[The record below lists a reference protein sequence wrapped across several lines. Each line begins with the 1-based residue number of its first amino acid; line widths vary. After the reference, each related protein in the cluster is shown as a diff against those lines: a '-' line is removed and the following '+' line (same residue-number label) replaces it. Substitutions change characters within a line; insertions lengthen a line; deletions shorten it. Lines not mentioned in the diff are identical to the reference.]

1 MLSVIRRCRLF
12 TSSSK
17 CLATRS
23 FSVTSSSAEQREL
36 QDASYSTPGSVD
48 LLASVGNTPLLEL
61 TTLSKLTGCKL
72 LAKAEYANPSG
83 SIKDRVAKSLILDAE
98 ERGLLKPGG
107 TIIEATGGSTGV
119 SLALLGASRGYKTLL
134 TMPDITAKEKV
145 QMMKT
150 MGAEVHVL
158 PTTSMSDKENHFFH
172 VARRLADTTPNAYC
186 PNQFDNVANMRAH
199 YEGTAPEIWRQV
211 DGEIDG
217 FVTSAGTS
225 GTIAGMSRFFK
236 EQNPGVKVWLIDPEE
251 TAAMSVF
258 VNNDRSTS
266 TIEDGF
272 EVVPMAKGATI
283 AEGVAA
289 LSRVTE
295 NLRQSI
301 VDQGITATN
310 QEIVDMAYFLL
321 RNDGVFVGPSSALNV
336 LGAVKM
342 ARELGPGHTIVT
354 ILADGGVRY
363 GSKLYNEEW
372 LAENNLLP
380 REAASLDFVGELT
393 FPRTV

>member
-1 MLSVIRRCRLF
+1 MRSSISVLRRHGPSSKSRSTRSLSL
-12 TSSSK
+12 SSS
-17 CLATRS
+17 
-23 FSVTSSSAEQREL
+23 TS
-36 QDASYSTPGSVD
+36 GSVD

-150 MGAEVHVL
+150 MGAEVHIL

-172 VARRLADTTPNAYC
+172 VARRLAETTSNGYC
-186 PNQFDNVANMRAH
+186 PNQFDNLANMRAH
-199 YEGTAPEIWRQV
+199 YEGTAPEIWEQV
-211 DGEIDG
+211 GGEIHG

-225 GTIAGMSRFFK
+225 GTIAGMSRFLK
-236 EQNPGVKVWLIDPEE
+236 EQDPEVKVWLIDPEE

-258 VNNDRSTS
+258 VNNERATS

-272 EVVPMAKGATI
+272 EVVPMATGSTI

-289 LSRVTE
+289 LSRVTQ
-295 NLRQSI
+295 NLRESI
-301 VDQGITATN
+301 VDRGVTATN

-321 RNDGVFVGPSSALNV
+321 RNDGIFVGPSSALNV

-372 LAENNLLP
+372 LKEHDLLP
-380 REAASLDFVGELT
+380 GEAATNKNAASLDFVGELQ
-393 FPRTV
+393 FPTTV

>member
-1 MLSVIRRCRLF
+1 MRSSISVLRRYGPSSKSRSTRSLSL
-12 TSSSK
+12 SSS
-17 CLATRS
+17 
-23 FSVTSSSAEQREL
+23 TS
-36 QDASYSTPGSVD
+36 GSVD

-150 MGAEVHVL
+150 MGAEVHIL

-172 VARRLADTTPNAYC
+172 VARRLAETTLNGYC
-186 PNQFDNVANMRAH
+186 PNQFDNLANMRAH
-199 YEGTAPEIWRQV
+199 YEGTAPEIWEQV
-211 DGEIDG
+211 GGEIHG

-236 EQNPGVKVWLIDPEE
+236 EQDPDVKVWLIDPEE

-258 VNNDRSTS
+258 VNNERATS

-272 EVVPMAKGATI
+272 EVVPMATGSTI

-289 LSRVTE
+289 LSRVTQ
-295 NLRQSI
+295 NLRESI
-301 VDQGITATN
+301 VDRGVTATN

-321 RNDGVFVGPSSALNV
+321 RNDGIFVGPSSALNV

-372 LAENNLLP
+372 LAEHNLLP
-380 REAASLDFVGELT
+380 QAAATTKGSASLDFVGKLG
-393 FPRTV
+393 FPTTV

>member
-1 MLSVIRRCRLF
+1 MLSVLRRCSPSPKL
-12 TSSSK
+12 
-17 CLATRS
+17 LATS
-23 FSVTSSSAEQREL
+23 FSVTSSSAEL

-48 LLASVGNTPLLEL
+48 LLSSVGNTPLLEL

-150 MGAEVHVL
+150 MGAEVHIL

-172 VARRLADTTPNAYC
+172 VARRLAETTPNAYC

-199 YEGTAPEIWRQV
+199 YEGTAPEIWQQV
-211 DGEIDG
+211 GGEIDG

-236 EQNPGVKVWLIDPEE
+236 EQNKSVKVWLIDPEE

-258 VNNDRSTS
+258 INNERSTS

-272 EVVPMAKGATI
+272 EVVPMATGSTI

-295 NLRQSI
+295 NLRQSV
-301 VDQGITATN
+301 VDRGVTATN
-310 QEIVDMAYFLL
+310 QEIVEMAYFLL

-372 LAENNLLP
+372 LAENDLLP
-380 REAASLDFVGELT
+380 REGLTSLDFVGELS
-393 FPRTV
+393 FPNTV

>member
-1 MLSVIRRCRLF
+1 MRSSISVLRRHGPSSKSRSTRSLSL
-12 TSSSK
+12 SSS
-17 CLATRS
+17 
-23 FSVTSSSAEQREL
+23 TS
-36 QDASYSTPGSVD
+36 GSVD

-150 MGAEVHVL
+150 MGAEVHIL

-172 VARRLADTTPNAYC
+172 VARRLAETTPNGYC
-186 PNQFDNVANMRAH
+186 PNQFDNLANMRAH
-199 YEGTAPEIWRQV
+199 YEGTAPEIWEQV
-211 DGEIDG
+211 GGEIHG

-236 EQNPGVKVWLIDPEE
+236 EQDPDVKVWLIDPEE

-258 VNNDRSTS
+258 VNNERATS

-272 EVVPMAKGATI
+272 EVVPMATGSTI

-289 LSRVTE
+289 LSRVTQ
-295 NLRQSI
+295 NLRESI
-301 VDQGITATN
+301 VDRGVTATN

-321 RNDGVFVGPSSALNV
+321 RNDGIFVGPSSALNV

-372 LAENNLLP
+372 LAEHNLLP
-380 REAASLDFVGELT
+380 QAAATTKGSASLDFVGKLG
-393 FPRTV
+393 FPTTV

>member
-1 MLSVIRRCRLF
+1 MRSSISTLCSRGSSARSTLF
-12 TSSSK
+12 G
-17 CLATRS
+17 TRS
-23 FSVTSSSAEQREL
+23 FSLSDSRRG
-36 QDASYSTPGSVD
+36 SYSTTGSVD

-72 LAKAEYANPSG
+72 LAKAEYTNPSG

-150 MGAEVHVL
+150 MGAQVHIL

-172 VARRLADTTPNAYC
+172 VARRIAETTPNAYC
-186 PNQFDNVANMRAH
+186 PNQFDNTANLMAH
-199 YEGTAPEIWRQV
+199 YEGTAPEIWNQV
-211 DGEIDG
+211 GGEIDG

-236 EQNPGVKVWLIDPEE
+236 EKKPDVKVWLIDPEE
-251 TAAMSVF
+251 TAAMSAF
-258 VNNDRSTS
+258 INNERSTS

-272 EVVPMAKGATI
+272 EVVPMAKGVTI

-289 LSRVTE
+289 LSRVTQ
-295 NLRQSI
+295 NLRESI
-301 VDQGITATN
+301 VDQGITANN

-321 RNDGVFVGPSSALNV
+321 RNDGIFVGPSSALNV

-363 GSKLYNEEW
+363 GSKLYNEDW
-372 LAENNLLP
+372 LKENNLLP
-380 REAASLDFVGELT
+380 QQNAQKGSLDFVRELA
-393 FPRTV
+393 FPTTI

>member
-1 MLSVIRRCRLF
+1 MAANVKFGL
-12 TSSSK
+12 K
-17 CLATRS
+17 A
-23 FSVTSSSAEQREL
+23 A
-36 QDASYSTPGSVD
+36 GSVD

-61 TTLSKLTGCKL
+61 TTLSRLTGCRL

-98 ERGLLKPGG
+98 ERGLLQPGG

-134 TMPDITAKEKV
+134 TMPDVTAKEKV

-150 MGAEVHVL
+150 MGAQVHVL
-158 PTTSMSDKENHFFH
+158 PTTSMADKNHFFH
-172 VARRLADTTPNAYC
+172 VAQRLAKQTPNAYC
-186 PNQFDNVANMRAH
+186 PNQFDNPANMKAH
-199 YEGTAPEIWRQV
+199 YAGTAPEIWEQV
-211 DGEIDG
+211 GGEIDG
-217 FVTSAGTS
+217 FVSSAGTS
-225 GTIAGMSRFFK
+225 GTIAGVSTFLK
-236 EQNPGVKVWLIDPEE
+236 EKNPDVKVWLVDPHE

-258 VNNDRSTS
+258 INNDRSTS
-266 TIEDGF
+266 RIEDGF
-272 EVVPMAKGATI
+272 EIVQMATGSTI

-289 LSRVTE
+289 LTRVTG
-295 NLRQSI
+295 NLSKALI
-301 VDQGITATN
+301 DHGVTGTN

-342 ARELGPGHTIVT
+342 AQEFGPGHTIVT

-363 GSKLYNEEW
+363 GSKLYNEDW
-372 LAENNLLP
+372 LKEHDLLP
-380 REAASLDFVGELT
+380 HEAASNRNAPSLDFVRQLE
-393 FPRTV
+393 FPTTV

>member
-1 MLSVIRRCRLF
+1 MWRNSSVLRCRG
-12 TSSSK
+12 
-17 CLATRS
+17 
-23 FSVTSSSAEQREL
+23 SSARSKLVAARSLGLTESQWG
-36 QDASYSTPGSVD
+36 SYSTTGSVD

-150 MGAEVHVL
+150 MGAQVHVL

-172 VARRLADTTPNAYC
+172 VAARLAETTPNAYC
-186 PNQFDNVANMRAH
+186 PNQFDNIANMMAH
-199 YEGTAPEIWRQV
+199 YEGTAPEIWSQV
-211 DGEIDG
+211 NGEIDG

-236 EQNPGVKVWLIDPEE
+236 KKKSDVKVWLIDPEE
-251 TAAMSVF
+251 TAAMSAF
-258 VNNDRSTS
+258 INNDRSTS

-289 LSRVTE
+289 LSRVTQ
-295 NLRQSI
+295 NLRESI
-301 VDQGITATN
+301 VDKGITANN
-310 QEIVDMAYFLL
+310 QEIVGMAYFLL
-321 RNDGVFVGPSSALNV
+321 RNDGIFVGPSSALNV

-363 GSKLYNEEW
+363 GSKLYNAEW
-372 LAENNLLP
+372 LQENRLIPQLS
-380 REAASLDFVGELT
+380 EGSALDFVEELT
-393 FPRTV
+393 FPTTV

>member
-1 MLSVIRRCRLF
+1 M
-12 TSSSK
+12 
-17 CLATRS
+17 
-23 FSVTSSSAEQREL
+23 
-36 QDASYSTPGSVD
+36 PG
-48 LLASVGNTPLLEL
+48 N
-61 TTLSKLTGCKL
+61 
-72 LAKAEYANPSG
+72 AEYANPSG

-150 MGAEVHVL
+150 MGAEVHIL

-172 VARRLADTTPNAYC
+172 VARRLAETTPNAYC
-186 PNQFDNVANMRAH
+186 PNQFNNVANMRAH
-199 YEGTAPEIWRQV
+199 YEGTAPEIWQQV
-211 DGEIDG
+211 GGEIDG

-236 EQNPGVKVWLIDPEE
+236 EQNKSVKVWLIDPAEV
-251 TAAMSVF
+251 ANVAMF
-258 VNNDRSTS
+258 INNNRSTG
-266 TIEDGF
+266 TMEDGY
-272 EVVPMAKGATI
+272 EMMPTVKGSTI

-289 LSRVTE
+289 LTSVTH
-295 NLRQSI
+295 NLRQAI
-301 VDQGITATN
+301 IDRGVTGTN

-321 RNDGVFVGPSSALNV
+321 RNDGIFVGPSSALNV

-342 ARELGPGHTIVT
+342 ARELGPGYIIVT

-372 LAENNLLP
+372 LKEHDLMPQETATNRN
-380 REAASLDFVGELT
+380 AASLDFVRELE
-393 FPRTV
+393 FPTTV